1 MPEQLTITM
10 ADAAGPEL
18 SRTDARARLD
28 ELVGRDL
35 RALAPLYGVTFERA
49 GQRNKGWAGQVVER
63 FLGMGPDARQRPDF
77 GDWELKVVPLIE
89 RLDARLV
96 PRETMAVTMFDD
108 ADLQSLEFEDSHL
121 LAKLRRLVVVARLYV
136 GPAEPRSVVL
146 GHAAFDLGDA
156 ALVADIRADYEEIRW
171 VARTHGL
178 AALTGHIGRFIQ
190 PRPKGEGHGRG
201 GHGFYAR
208 KALVARMLGLSGEG
222 GGTADEANEPDGPED
237 EAPASVV

>member
-1 MPEQLTITM
+1 MPEQLSLTGTQ
-10 ADAAGPEL
+10 AFGPEL
-18 SRTDARARLD
+18 SRAEARARLD

-35 RALAPLYGVTFERA
+35 RALAALYGVTFERA

-63 FLGMGPDARQRPDF
+63 FLGMAPDARQRPDF
-77 GDWELKVVPLIE
+77 GDWELKVVPLVE
-89 RLDARLV
+89 RMDGRLV

-121 LAKLRRLVVVARLYV
+121 LAKLRCLVVVARLYI
-136 GPAEPRSVVL
+136 GPAESRSVVL

-208 KALVARMLGLSGEG
+208 KALVARMLGLSGDA
-222 GGTADEANEPDGPED
+222 TASPEEPED
-237 EAPASVV
+237 DAPTSVV

>member
-1 MPEQLTITM
+1 MHEDAQLPLLASGRRLTR
-10 ADAAGPEL
+10 ADAL
-18 SRTDARARLD
+18 DRLAT
-28 ELVGRDL
+28 LVGVDL
-35 RALAPLYGVTFERA
+35 RPLADRYGVTVWRD
-49 GQRNKGWAGQVVER
+49 GRRNKGWAGMVVER
-63 FLGMGPDARQRPDF
+63 YLGLAANGTQAPDF